1 MSGFR
6 AVKLQLVAQK
16 YITSYV
22 FLGGHQARHTAPGE
36 RILEA
41 GQPDPAAYVFAA
53 GRAHAVDDRGHEEYL
68 SVGAILSNNEF
79 RQVAKRVGVPTRRV
93 TFHIERCRG
102 LPPQA
107 SLLSR
112 AAGASA
118 CDPFV

>member
-1 MSGFR
+1 MHKHS
-6 AVKLQLVAQK
+6 AEE
-16 YITSYV
+16 T
-22 FLGGHQARHTAPGE
+22 E

-118 CDPFV
+118 GAAGAKGAGASAAGAPNAA